1 MDGRKRHKRGR
12 MMRGEGDPWSWFWFG
27 SVWED
32 FFLEE
37 GCGERGGI
45 SNLVLESVC

>member
-1 MDGRKRHKRGR
+1 MDGRKRHKKGR

-32 FFLEE
+32 FDLEE
-37 GCGERGGI
+37 GCGERGGR
-45 SNLVLESVC
+45 